1 MDEIQKKIRYLRECY
16 ASDSSGVEVQNIF
29 SRSIEHRIFIEG
41 ENGLAFEGNH
51 KIPLDLKKGSAAHD
65 ASVVYEREK
74 ELVYSTVF
82 IVGKNP
88 ELSEKWVSPL
98 LLFPAKIE
106 IISDVPFLT
115 FEATNFRVNYGLIKR
130 VINDDE

>member
-106 IISDVPFLT
+106 IIS
-115 FEATNFRVNYGLIKR
+115 GI
-130 VINDDE
+130 